1 MTRVRRTHKLGSV
14 LGATLSLLV
23 AALIVPSSAAAYNGP
38 EPREPA
44 DRMVLSI
51 STPGVAVPR
60 TPGSRGVAFVA
71 AGTSFSVTASFYD
84 DDARHEPLSFHHD
97 RWLTIK
103 AGTCPGGRTLGRAFV
118 KHGRTS
124 ATVSGLRL
132 GAAND
137 VRLCASAPG
146 WRHGLTVART
156 SASFDVVTDFT
167 HAGPGQALT
176 QVGGTTAAAG
186 CTPTRAKPV
195 CGDLRLPRA
204 GGVSDP
210 AGILMALGLC
220 TGISHCSG
228 SFLQALVALN
238 PAVYTH
244 RSPATLVMKCDKSM
258 CGSSGVRHQ
267 HLAFN
272 LTPGSPVTTA
282 PACARKGVVGPDQK
296 LCVDYVQSHR
306 SGSGDTWL
314 YVLFTED
321 LRIHFL

>member
-1 MTRVRRTHKLGSV
+1 MTRVRRTHTLASV

-23 AALIVPSSAAAYNGP
+23 AALIVPSSASAYNGP

-84 DDARHEPLSFHHD
+84 DDGRREPLSFHHD
-97 RWLTIK
+97 RWLTIR
-103 AGTCPGGRTLGRAFV
+103 AGTCPGGTRLGSAFV
-118 KHGRTS
+118 RHGRTS
-124 ATVSGLRL
+124 ATVPGLRL

-146 WRHGLTVART
+146 WRHALRISRT
-156 SASFDVVTDFT
+156 STSFDVVKEFT
-167 HAGPGQALT
+167 HAAPTQALT
-176 QVGGTTAAAG
+176 QVGGTAAAGG
-186 CTPTRAKPV
+186 CTPTRARPV
-195 CGDLRLPRA
+195 CADLRLPKV

-220 TGISHCSG
+220 TGISQCSG
-228 SFLQALVALN
+228 SFLQALVGLD
-238 PAVYTH
+238 PAVYTL
-244 RSPATLVMKCDKSM
+244 RSPAMLVMKCDKTM
-258 CGSSGVRHQ
+258 CGTGGVRQQ

-272 LTPGSPVTTA
+272 LAPGSRVTTA
-282 PACARKGVVGPDQK
+282 PACARKGIVGPHQK